1 MARPRRRELVDA
13 DDRVHFLLSPITI
26 GYELASRKR
35 DYFSV
40 AVEAGYA
47 FPVPWDG
54 IEEGNWM
61 NFPSLANMGFYLR
74 LKPRIKSMF
83 SSHGMSA
90 LTSVPSG

>member
-47 FPVPWDG
+47 FPVPWDS

-74 LKPRIKSMF
+74 L
-83 SSHGMSA
+83 
-90 LTSVPSG
+90 